1 MGGHS
6 HGTKDPGLCWFGS
19 EPQDG
24 VSPAAIVD
32 WEGQGHPQAGS
43 APLGFPLSGCQ
54 ETDPREGMAGEKG

>member
-6 HGTKDPGLCWFGS
+6 HGTKDPGLCRFGS

-24 VSPAAIVD
+24 VRPAASED

-43 APLGFPLSGCQ
+43 APLGFPLSGRQ
-54 ETDPREGMAGEKG
+54 ETESQGGCGW